1 MIERFNSSKR
11 IVFKKSKQTS
21 FINLV
26 ENKLGIGSQDLI
38 KMFGVDRKTI
48 EYWKKEKGSMPLA
61 VAQYLSKKSSVPL
74 PKDVEIKDR
83 YWYTH
88 EGGKKGAAIVMR

>member
-88 EGGKKGAAIVMR
+88 EGGKK